1 MGIYIWEFPKIV
13 VPQNGWFIME
23 NPFKMDDLGVPL
35 FLETPIW
42 PSRISWHGIQ
52 ETFSL
57 PSQVSVACPAKPMSK
72 GAELTANYSSIEVG
86 NCLFFWIFL
95 DPVDIP
101 WYTMLSNVLE
111 VKTKNLMTDF
121 NPRILWFGDPKQRPV
136 LMGPRCLVSSGCPG
150 HVSCGAG
157 GCEYV
162 AWTSTVDV

>member
-1 MGIYIWEFPKIV
+1 
-13 VPQNGWFIME
+13 
-23 NPFKMDDLGVPL
+23 
-35 FLETPIW
+35 
-42 PSRISWHGIQ
+42 
-52 ETFSL
+52 
-57 PSQVSVACPAKPMSK
+57 MSK